1 VLFIGL
7 FRCCYFESA
16 SCKSACHSELCQR
29 FLKLKNV
36 WKIKKTLQNVKNVT
50 IIKKRKKRFC
60 IYAVY
65 LLLLVVVTVHQVSV
79 GQSDRDGDLLAVSHR
94 TLTVRLHQQVCS
106 RK

>member
-1 VLFIGL
+1 M
-7 FRCCYFESA
+7 
-16 SCKSACHSELCQR
+16 
-29 FLKLKNV
+29 
-36 WKIKKTLQNVKNVT
+36 KNVT
-50 IIKKRKKRFC
+50 IIQKRKKRFC

-65 LLLLVVVTVHQVSV
+65 LLLLVLVVTVHQVSV

>member
-1 VLFIGL
+1 LPTFFKI
-7 FRCCYFESA
+7 
-16 SCKSACHSELCQR
+16 K
-29 FLKLKNV
+29 KNV

-50 IIKKRKKRFC
+50 IIQKRKKRFC

-65 LLLLVVVTVHQVSV
+65 LLLLVLVVTVHQVSV